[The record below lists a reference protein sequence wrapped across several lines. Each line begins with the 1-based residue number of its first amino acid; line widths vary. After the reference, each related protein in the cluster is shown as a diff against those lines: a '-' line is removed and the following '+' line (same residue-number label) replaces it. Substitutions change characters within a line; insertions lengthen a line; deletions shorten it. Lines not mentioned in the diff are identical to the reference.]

1 MLADFVVKHKK
12 QVVKL
17 FAVVK
22 WARDASD
29 VQKCMVG
36 VPDSLLTRWHVHG
49 FRLTEYNG
57 VLNGAKCAV

>member
-22 WARDASD
+22 WARDAGD
-29 VQKCMVG
+29 VQKCMVRPCRFHAG
-36 VPDSLLTRWHVHG
+36 RMAMFIHNRLCRTLLH
-49 FRLTEYNG
+49 F
-57 VLNGAKCAV
+57 

>member
-22 WARDASD
+22 WARDAGD

-36 VPDSLLTRWHVHG
+36 AYSTSMPNYHG
-49 FRLTEYNG
+49 HTEST
-57 VLNGAKCAV
+57 L

>member
-22 WARDASD
+22 WARDAGD
-29 VQKCMVG
+29 VQKCMVRL
-36 VPDSLLTRWHVHG
+36 VPSPLAENAMFLLNLLYRI
-49 FRLTEYNG
+49 
-57 VLNGAKCAV
+57 

>member
-22 WARDASD
+22 WARDAGD

-36 VPDSLLTRWHVHG
+36 AYSTFTPKYHG
-49 FRLTEYNG
+49 YTEFI
-57 VLNGAKCAV
+57 L